1 MVMPSVQIIS
11 NCPSLK
17 DFTTFAY
24 NMYEKV
30 KPLVHDAVIHKF
42 SFNARCEP
50 KYVTK
55 KQVQFPLAKF
65 LIVHSESW
73 LSHDFLVFRNLA

>member
-1 MVMPSVQIIS
+1 MVMPSVQIIC

-30 KPLVHDAVIHKF
+30 KPLVHDAVDSIL
-42 SFNARCEP
+42 SCI
-50 KYVTK
+50 YVEMHTI
-55 KQVQFPLAKF
+55 VAF
-65 LIVHSESW
+65 LIIM
-73 LSHDFLVFRNLA
+73 

>member
-1 MVMPSVQIIS
+1 MPSVQIIS

-17 DFTTFAY
+17 DLTTFAY

-30 KPLVHDAVIHKF
+30 KPLVHDAVVHKF
-42 SFNARCEP
+42 AFNARSEP

-55 KQVQFPLAKF
+55 KQVQFP
-65 LIVHSESW
+65 W
-73 LSHDFLVFRNLA
+73 